1 MIRDQALAVSDLL
14 ANRDGGP
21 SVMPP
26 QPGGV
31 GPAPYGGGWKWITAE
46 GPDRFRRALYTYWKR
61 TSPFAGLMIFDTPMR
76 DVCTTQRITTN
87 TPLQPL
93 VTLNDPAYI
102 EMARSLAQKMEQA
115 PGSGPR
121 EKLAFG
127 YLLATQN
134 QPTDNALD
142 VLTQL
147 REDLVTQ
154 YAVSGPKP
162 LADTPDQAAMINLAS
177 VLLNLDTALTK

>member
-1 MIRDQALAVSDLL
+1 
-14 ANRDGGP
+14 
-21 SVMPP
+21 
-26 QPGGV
+26 
-31 GPAPYGGGWKWITAE
+31 
-46 GPDRFRRALYTYWKR
+46 
-61 TSPFAGLMIFDTPMR
+61 MIFDTPMR

-115 PGSGPR
+115 PGAGPR

-134 QPTDNALD
+134 QPTDKALD

-154 YAVSGPKP
+154 YSASGPKP